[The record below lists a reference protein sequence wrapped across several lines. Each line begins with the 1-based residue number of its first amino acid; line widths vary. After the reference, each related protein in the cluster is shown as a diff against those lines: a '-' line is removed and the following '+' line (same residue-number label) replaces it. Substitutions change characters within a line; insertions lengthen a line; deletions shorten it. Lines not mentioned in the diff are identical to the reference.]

1 MMKNNLFTIWLKIT
15 LASFL
20 CLFIYVFF
28 SAVLIAPIAAIPI
41 VWLANLVLS
50 LVLAAIFS
58 AILIMLQYK
67 KNLKG
72 EKIFWDDFPE
82 GTRYSVKEDVKKI
95 IAREKHVFIII
106 ISIILS
112 ALLAILI
119 DELLHV
125 KLLRNIFLIYS
136 PLYSFFSLFDGLPLF
151 FELTFG
157 FVFSCFA
164 TNAVYIAVTLLFHRK
179 WYKKYRP

>member
-1 MMKNNLFTIWLKIT
+1 MKKNKLLTLWFKIT

-20 CLFIYVFF
+20 CLFIYVYF
-28 SAVLIAPIAAIPI
+28 SAVIIAPIAAIPI

-58 AILIMLQYK
+58 LILIMLQYK
-67 KNLKG
+67 KNQQG

-82 GTRYSVKEDVKKI
+82 GTNYSVADDVKKI
-95 IAREKHVFIII
+95 VAREKPVLMIISSIII
-106 ISIILS
+106 L

-119 DELLHV
+119 DELLQV
-125 KLLRNIFLIYS
+125 NALSGLFLIYS
-136 PLYSFFSLFDGLPLF
+136 PLFSFFSLFDSLPLF
-151 FELTFG
+151 FELTLG

-164 TNAVYIAVTLLFHRK
+164 TNAVYIAVTVLLHKK
-179 WYKKYRP
+179 WYKKYR